1 MARIAAL
8 WPICR
13 TRPPGKDLG
22 GLDNRSGL
30 TSQAPSESLA
40 AQGVTAM
47 HDAIRGGSLETL
59 LEIAYLSG
67 VGIEDEDLLLK
78 ARICMKA
85 GATG

>member
-22 GLDNRSGL
+22 GLDNRLGL

-40 AQGVTAM
+40 AQGVKAM
-47 HDAIRGGSLETL
+47 DDAIRGGILETL
-59 LEIAYLSG
+59 LEIAYLSR
-67 VGIEDEDLLLK
+67 GIEDEDLLLK